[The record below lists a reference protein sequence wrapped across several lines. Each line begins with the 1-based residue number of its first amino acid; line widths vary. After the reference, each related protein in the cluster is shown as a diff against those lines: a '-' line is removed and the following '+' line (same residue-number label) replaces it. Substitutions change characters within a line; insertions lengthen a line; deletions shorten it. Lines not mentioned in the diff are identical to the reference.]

1 MTSPADTNLLLPL
14 SEEEIEELDAFL
26 MSGAMSFET
35 MSIDELD
42 GYLTAIVIGPT
53 QLNF

>member
-1 MTSPADTNLLLPL
+1 
-14 SEEEIEELDAFL
+14 
-26 MSGAMSFET
+26 MSFET

-53 QLNF
+53 TLNFSQWFPGIWGPDGATDFDSVE